1 MNSCVCNPHLAK
13 YPIEY
18 LHCSANI
25 YLGRSQIIYPVEHVM
40 NMKDINFDKRIK

>member
-40 NMKDINFDKRIK
+40 NMKDINFDKQIK